1 MKRLQDK
8 IALIIG
14 ADTEGN
20 MGQSIARRFVEEGAR
35 VVVAGRDKDAMDAF
49 AAEVGGSAVQCDITS
64 KEQLQAAVSHA
75 CEWGGS
81 LDIAVNAVG
90 MGLTKE
96 FLEMTTSDLDQM
108 MALQFKGPILFLQ
121 SVIQGMKKGGSII
134 QISSAT
140 TEALIENYAAY
151 IGTKGGIDYVVRCV
165 ANEFGSRGIRANSI
179 SPGLTETPMTAE
191 ALATPG
197 VRDCFLGRYPLGRIG
212 TKDDIAAA
220 AVWLASDECFM
231 TGENLQINGGLLLR
245 GNPTNAE
252 VGASVERATANQ

>member
-64 KEQLQAAVSHA
+64 KEELQAAVSHA
-75 CEWGGS
+75 REWGGS
-81 LDIAVNAVG
+81 LDVAVNAVG
-90 MGLTKE
+90 LGLTKE
-96 FLEMTTSDLDQM
+96 FLEMTTADLDKM
-108 MALQFKGPILFLQ
+108 MDLQFKGPILFLQ

-245 GNPTNAE
+245 GNPTGAE
-252 VGASVERATANQ
+252 VGAAVERATANQ